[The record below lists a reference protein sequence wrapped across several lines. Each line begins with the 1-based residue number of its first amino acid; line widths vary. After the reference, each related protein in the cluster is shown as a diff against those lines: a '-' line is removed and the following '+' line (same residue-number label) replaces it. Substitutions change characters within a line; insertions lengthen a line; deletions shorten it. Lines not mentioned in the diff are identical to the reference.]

1 MKKVYERR
9 IKHYNVHN
17 ISKNAR
23 IFRGVYKLYRRYV
36 TLNKIA

>member
-9 IKHYNVHN
+9 IKHYN

-36 TLNKIA
+36 ILNKIA